1 MKAARAKRVTIG
13 AKPVEDETAPAGL
26 ANPSPT
32 KFDVDA
38 AVRALGSLAAH
49 GPGPAAND
57 SAEAW
62 VQGGGVE
69 PSAALAA
76 NLEALRSIPPPAAEP
91 TAANSSAEVDHYRPV
106 FPAAVPSDAGAVNA
120 IDAPSGDAPPANR
133 IQAMDEMAW
142 RHVKPAASD
151 VPSAAIGAEAATPIK
166 DKKSRSR
173 SGNVSASGDTPAFA
187 SRLEGQSPIQINGS
201 AAVEVTPPSAVASEP
216 ASSTAENE
224 VPLNGGVVTEPLAP
238 VEVVAVDGAGQL
250 LPEAIAVAAEAAT
263 AQPETSP
270 PIAPLSADEPAPAVV
285 ADAALTESHPVNGSA
300 VHAFDRA
307 SIPAVGEKPAESEPA
322 KLLPMPDRA
331 SAKPAEAKARLSP
344 LAGILIG
351 AAAGAIAATVAAAV
365 LLPRVLQSIDQRV
378 TPVAERLALVEN
390 RMQQTDSAIGRLN
403 NEIAQAIDGSSGVAD
418 KVSAQ
423 TEALAKIQ
431 RDLAARPAPS
441 IASVDSSVFAVAVV
455 QLRSAFYSGR
465 PFEAELVN
473 VFTLARGDD
482 HFAGPLNV
490 LSGPAR
496 TGVQTAAQFRDLLPA
511 FAKAAGLR
519 IGAPQSYYDYGLALF
534 SQYVGFTTESYAV
547 ESGNEIVTAAYRR
560 LMSGDVAGAVDAL
573 NGLDRS
579 LLPTFQPWL
588 EVARVYVREEA
599 AVSAMTA
606 VVIESL
612 RQRMSP
618 ANAG

>member
-1 MKAARAKRVTIG
+1 
-13 AKPVEDETAPAGL
+13 
-26 ANPSPT
+26 
-32 KFDVDA
+32 
-38 AVRALGSLAAH
+38 
-49 GPGPAAND
+49 
-57 SAEAW
+57 
-62 VQGGGVE
+62 VQGGGGD

-91 TAANSSAEVDHYRPV
+91 AAANFSAEVDHDRAA
-106 FPAAVPSDAGAVNA
+106 FAAVGPSDTGPVNGV
-120 IDAPSGDAPPANR
+120 DAPAGDAPPADR

-142 RHVKPAASD
+142 RHVKPAAPN
-151 VPSAAIGAEAATPIK
+151 VPSVAIGVEKAIPIK

-173 SGNVSASGDTPAFA
+173 SGNGSAMVETPAFS
-187 SRLEGQSPIQINGS
+187 SRLGEQSPAAERAAELNGS
-201 AAVEVTPPSAVASEP
+201 AAVEVTPPTAMPSEP
-216 ASSTAENE
+216 ALPNTGDR
-224 VPLNGGVVTEPLAP
+224 VPLNGAAVSEPPNA
-238 VEVVAVDGAGQL
+238 VAVLADDAGQL
-250 LPEAIAVAAEAAT
+250 SPNVSGIAVEATT
-263 AQPETSP
+263 AQPEASP
-270 PIAPLSADEPAPAVV
+270 SNVPTVADEPAPGVV
-285 ADAALTESHPVNGSA
+285 ADLGEDALQARDGSA
-300 VHAFDRA
+300 AHQTFDRA
-307 SIPAVGEKPAESEPA
+307 SIPTLDEKPRESEPA
-322 KLLPMPDRA
+322 KLVPMPDRS
-331 SAKPAEAKARLSP
+331 SARPAEAKSRLSP

-351 AAAGAIAATVAAAV
+351 AAAGAIAAAVAAAV

-378 TPVAERLALVEN
+378 TPVAERLTLVEN

-403 NEIAQAIDGSSGVAD
+403 NEIAVAIDGSNGVAD

-423 TEALAKIQ
+423 TEELAKIQ
-431 RDLAARPAPS
+431 RDFAPRPAPS
-441 IASVDSSVFAVAVV
+441 IATLDPSVFAVAVV

-482 HFAGPLNV
+482 HFSGPLNV

-496 TGVQTAAQFRDLLPA
+496 TGVQTATQFRDQLPA

-519 IGAPQSYYDYGLALF
+519 IGPPQTYYEYGLALA
-534 SQYVGFTTESYAV
+534 SQYVGFSTESYAI

-560 LMSGDVAGAVDAL
+560 LMSGDVAGAVDTL

-588 EVARVYVREEA
+588 EVARTYVREEA

-612 RQRMSP
+612 RKRMGT